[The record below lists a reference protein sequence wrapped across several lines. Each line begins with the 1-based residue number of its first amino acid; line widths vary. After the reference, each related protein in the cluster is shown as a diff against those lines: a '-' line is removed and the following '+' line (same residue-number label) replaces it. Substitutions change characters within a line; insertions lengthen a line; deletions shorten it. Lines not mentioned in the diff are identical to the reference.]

1 MIANAPFDLQRF
13 VSAQEGMFEQALA
26 ELRQGC
32 KSSHWMWF
40 IFPQIEGLGRSSTA
54 QRYALSSREEAAAY
68 LLHPVLG
75 PRLGQCVNAML
86 QLQGRTLRQIL
97 GTPDDLKFRS
107 CMTLF
112 AQATADNRLFLDA
125 LAKYCHSEF
134 DAATL
139 ARL

>member
-1 MIANAPFDLQRF
+1 MSDPYDLQRF
-13 VSAQEGMFEQALA
+13 VNAQEPVYERVCQ
-26 ELRQGC
+26 ELRAGR

-112 AQATADNRLFLDA
+112 ANATADNRLLLDA

>member
-1 MIANAPFDLQRF
+1 MIANDPFDLQRF
-13 VSAQEGMFEQALA
+13 VSAQEGVFDQALG
-26 ELRQGC
+26 ELQLGR

-40 IFPQIEGLGRSSTA
+40 IFPQIRGLGTSGNARL
-54 QRYALSSREEAAAY
+54 YALSSREEAAAY

-75 PRLGQCVNAML
+75 PRLCQCVNAML

-112 AQATADNRLFLDA
+112 AHATANNLSFLDA
-125 LAKYCHSEF
+125 LAKYCGSEF

-139 ARL
+139 AQL